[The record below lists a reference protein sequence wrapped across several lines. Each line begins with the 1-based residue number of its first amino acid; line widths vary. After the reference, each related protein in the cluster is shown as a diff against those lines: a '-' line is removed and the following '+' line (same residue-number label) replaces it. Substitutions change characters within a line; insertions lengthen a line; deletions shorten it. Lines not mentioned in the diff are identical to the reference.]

1 MQKYKILIATLLVL
15 SAIFLGLQSFKYE
28 FEAAGIRAL
37 LLTLLTILY
46 CARVKKKRFFF
57 FLFLITFCVA
67 ELLNFFSWFYE
78 IYEDSIDYMYY
89 ISNGLYILSYSF
101 LITLVLK
108 SMNIKEV
115 ILKFPFHLLILFVLD
130 IFCVSIVTGT
140 TKSQLS
146 IYEYSLEFIYNTVI
160 MVLLSVAF
168 INYIYRDDKKS
179 MNLLVGSI
187 FIVFSEVIQLAYF
200 YISDTNFLN
209 VICSLFLVLAFLFFY
224 LQSRLSHE
232 DQFNRIGQD
241 LSI

>member
-46 CARVKKKRFFF
+46 CVRVKKKRFFF

-67 ELLNFFSWFYE
+67 ELLNFFSWFNE

-108 SMNIKEV
+108 SMNVKEV
-115 ILKFPFHLLILFVLD
+115 FLKFPIHL
-130 IFCVSIVTGT
+130 
-140 TKSQLS
+140 
-146 IYEYSLEFIYNTVI
+146 
-160 MVLLSVAF
+160 
-168 INYIYRDDKKS
+168 
-179 MNLLVGSI
+179 
-187 FIVFSEVIQLAYF
+187 
-200 YISDTNFLN
+200 
-209 VICSLFLVLAFLFFY
+209 
-224 LQSRLSHE
+224 
-232 DQFNRIGQD
+232 
-241 LSI
+241 